1 MTFANAVRNQLAR
14 TQNDMSAFKS
24 TTDPVTDLFYKIGA
38 ARNSDI
44 IPAFVAA
51 YAVDRNLALRIALWA
66 RDIRQG
72 AGERKV
78 FRDIVQYL
86 DRTDRDAAIAVLHKV
101 PELGRWD
108 DLLVVQSPEVKKV
121 AYAQIAEAIERGNGL
136 AAKWMPRKGQEAA
149 ELRRYLQMSPKQY
162 RKTLVRLTKVVE
174 QQMCSGDWDNINF
187 SHVPSVAS
195 ARYKK
200 AFGRHTPKYGEY
212 IQALKTGEKI
222 DGKVAKVNASA
233 IFPHDVLKGRISLN
247 TGYYNRV
254 TTWTQNELDLITAQW
269 AALPN
274 YVGDSKVLPLVDVS
288 GSMTSVVGGKTTALE
303 VSVSLGLYCA
313 DKNTGPFK
321 DTFLTFSGRP
331 ELVVLNGTINQKIDQ
346 MTKSHWEMNT
356 NLHAALD
363 KILEVAGR
371 NGVPQSDM
379 PDTLLILSDMQF
391 DRCTSY
397 DDNAKQMIERKY
409 ANAGYAVPKIVFWN
423 LNGTDNV
430 PARST
435 DNGVALVS
443 GFSPTILKA
452 VLANDL
458 EQFTPRSIML
468 KTIMNPRYDV

>member
-1 MTFANAVRNQLAR
+1 
-14 TQNDMSAFKS
+14 
-24 TTDPVTDLFYKIGA
+24 
-38 ARNSDI
+38 
-44 IPAFVAA
+44 
-51 YAVDRNLALRIALWA
+51 
-66 RDIRQG
+66 
-72 AGERKV
+72 
-78 FRDIVQYL
+78 
-86 DRTDRDAAIAVLHKV
+86 
-101 PELGRWD
+101 
-108 DLLVVQSPEVKKV
+108 
-121 AYAQIAEAIERGNGL
+121 
-136 AAKWMPRKGQEAA
+136 
-149 ELRRYLQMSPKQY
+149 
-162 RKTLVRLTKVVE
+162 
-174 QQMCSGDWDNINF
+174 
-187 SHVPSVAS
+187 
-195 ARYKK
+195 
-200 AFGRHTPKYGEY
+200 
-212 IQALKTGEKI
+212 
-222 DGKVAKVNASA
+222 
-233 IFPHDVLKGRISLN
+233 
-247 TGYYNRV
+247 
-254 TTWTQNELDLITAQW
+254 
-269 AALPN
+269 
-274 YVGDSKVLPLVDVS
+274 
-288 GSMTSVVGGKTTALE
+288 MTSVVGGKTTALE